1 MDLTRFDVFIR
12 LLAVLALIGINAFFV
27 AAEFSIVSVR
37 RSRINQ
43 LVAAGDVQAQT
54 VQQFQRSLERLLST
68 TQIGITLS
76 SLALGW
82 IGEDTM
88 AVILAQQ
95 LDFLAL
101 SPPTV
106 QVVAHSVA
114 ILLAFAAIAYLQIV
128 LGELC
133 PKAVALLY
141 PEQMA
146 RFLGSPSLTIARF
159 FMPFVWILNQ
169 STRGLLRLVGIDY
182 QGSQSWH
189 SRLTPEELHLIIQT
203 STESAGFDAD
213 ERELLKNVFEFRDV
227 TVDEVMVPR
236 TQIQALP
243 QMATLQDLL
252 DAIVATGYTQFPVIN
267 ESLDDVI
274 GVIRWKD
281 LVEPL
286 ASQQITPRS
295 PVSPWVY
302 PTRFVTKSTQ
312 LHNLLQIMKRSGQS
326 MVMIL
331 DEFGGTAGLVTRQDV
346 IAEIIGD
353 HHDSEALPVSW
364 IQSLEGDCYRIQA
377 QISITELNEQFNL
390 ELPDQDDYQ
399 TLAGF
404 VIYQLHKIPV
414 VGDATCYGGWRWTV
428 SAMEGPRVVEVQAQ
442 QLSPMPQNIADAT
455 LEAGLVEPGSPG
467 SRPLH

>member
-1 MDLTRFDVFIR
+1 MDLTRFDAFIR

-27 AAEFSIVSVR
+27 AAEFSIVAVR

-54 VQQFQRSLERLLST
+54 VQRFQRSLERLLST

-82 IGEDTM
+82 IGEHTM
-88 AVILAQQ
+88 AVILAQKF
-95 LDFLAL
+95 DFLAL
-101 SPPTV
+101 SPPAV
-106 QVVAHSVA
+106 QVAAHSVA

-146 RFLGSPSLTIARF
+146 RFLGAPSLTIARF

-169 STRGLLRLVGIDY
+169 STRCLLRLVGIPY

-252 DAIVATGYTQFPVIN
+252 DEIVATGYTQFPVIN
-267 ESLDDVI
+267 DSLDDVI

-286 ASQQITPRS
+286 ACQRINPRS
-295 PVSPWVY
+295 PIRPWVY

-312 LHNLLQIMKRSGQS
+312 LHSLLQIMKRSGQS

-331 DEFGGTAGLVTRQDV
+331 
-346 IAEIIGD
+346 
-353 HHDSEALPVSW
+353 
-364 IQSLEGDCYRIQA
+364 
-377 QISITELNEQFNL
+377 
-390 ELPDQDDYQ
+390 
-399 TLAGF
+399 
-404 VIYQLHKIPV
+404 
-414 VGDATCYGGWRWTV
+414 
-428 SAMEGPRVVEVQAQ
+428 
-442 QLSPMPQNIADAT
+442 
-455 LEAGLVEPGSPG
+455 
-467 SRPLH
+467 

>member
-1 MDLTRFDVFIR
+1 MDLPRFDVFSR

-43 LVAAGDVQAQT
+43 LVANGDVPAQA
-54 VQQFQRSLERLLST
+54 VQRFQRSIERLLST

-82 IGEDTM
+82 IGENTM
-88 AVILAQQ
+88 AVILLQG
-95 LDFLAL
+95 LDAL
-101 SPPTV
+101 PLPTPIV
-106 QVVAHSVA
+106 HAVTHSVA
-114 ILLAFAAIAYLQIV
+114 VLLAFITIAYLQIV

-141 PEQMA
+141 PEQLA
-146 RFLGSPSLTIARF
+146 RFLGAPSLTIARL
-159 FMPFVWILNQ
+159 FMPFIWILNQ
-169 STRGLLRLVGIDY
+169 STRCLLRLVGIDY

-236 TQIQALP
+236 TQIEALP
-243 QMATLQDLL
+243 KTATLQDLL
-252 DAIVATGYTQFPVIN
+252 DVIVATGYTQFPVIN
-267 ESLDDVI
+267 ESLDDVM

-286 ASQQITPRS
+286 AGQQITPHS
-295 PVSPWVY
+295 PISAWVY

-312 LHNLLQIMKRSGQS
+312 LHSLLQIMKRSGQS

-353 HHDSEALPVSW
+353 QHDSETFAHGL
-364 IQSLEGDCYRIQA
+364 IQALEGDCYRIQA
-377 QISITELNEQFNL
+377 QISMAELNEQLNL
-390 ELPDQDDYQ
+390 ALPDQGEYQ

-404 VIYQLHKIPV
+404 LIHQLHAIPE
-414 VGDATCYGGWRWTV
+414 VGDYTCHSGWQWMV
-428 SAMEGPRVVEVQAQ
+428 SAMEGLRVVEVRAQ
-442 QLSPMPQNIADAT
+442 QLSSIASPAAT
-455 LEAGLVEPGSPG
+455 VSPETTEPLSPKL
-467 SRPLH
+467 RPLNLE